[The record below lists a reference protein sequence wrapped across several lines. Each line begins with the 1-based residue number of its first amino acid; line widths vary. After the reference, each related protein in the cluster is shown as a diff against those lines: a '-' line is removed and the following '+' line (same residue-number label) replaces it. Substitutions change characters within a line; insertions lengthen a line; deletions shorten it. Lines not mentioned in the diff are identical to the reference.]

1 MRCNTECGMY
11 NLQMYSSVWA
21 WVLKRFES
29 KNAWHKSIAIWLRQ
43 AGANFLP
50 AAGMSV
56 SMILTVN
63 RLLVTKAITCLVRSW
78 ATLTHTRPFS
88 KRKHA
93 HSLTWVT
100 PGWRVLLSN
109 GHDRLMF
116 IPRKKRKDTRVIAS
130 LLIIVAQQIA
140 VIQVSSD
147 ELLSLRWKNL

>member
-1 MRCNTECGMY
+1 MRCNTECTICRCTHPYGREYWKDLNRRMHDTRVSLFDY
-11 NLQMYSSVWA
+11 D
-21 WVLKRFES
+21 KRGQTFS
-29 KNAWHKSIAIWLRQ
+29 
-43 AGANFLP
+43 P

-78 ATLTHTRPFS
+78 ATLTRTRPFS

-116 IPRKKRKDTRVIAS
+116 IPRKKRKNTRVIAS